1 MRTIMMIIVKGALQH
16 EKNKVSLRNL
26 SMTLRQVPA
35 GSGEDKIGN
44 VEQGLVKGK
53 EAVSLDTTDG
63 QSWSLLGN
71 AYLSHFFQ
79 VIFISFYQLFPVISG
94 DVILMLLSF
103 YHFRRCYQLLALTQT
118 LRGWSNTVLK
128 GFLDNAPSFS

>member
-1 MRTIMMIIVKGALQH
+1 MSVSAVCSRCLHITISVQGALQH

-26 SMTLRQVPA
+26 SMALRQVTA
-35 GSGEDKIGN
+35 TSSEEKISN

-53 EAVSLDTTDG
+53 EAVSMDTTDG

-79 VIFISFYQLFPVISG
+79 VIVRVY
-94 DVILMLLSF
+94 LSMG
-103 YHFRRCYQLLALTQT
+103 T
-118 LRGWSNTVLK
+118 LC
-128 GFLDNAPSFS
+128 